1 MRETHRDRAERVVEA
16 LGVGLGSDGLP
27 DVAVGSRLAYATVPD
42 WIDTSTPGSALGPE
56 RTSGLDGARGVVYEL
71 PTFGLRVLVF
81 EAGVVVCPDA
91 SDRDVAGAALA
102 ATVTK
107 LAGTPVDP
115 AALGLRTVSLT
126 AGPDGTWSPTAV
138 EDVTGGLLQGPEPD
152 DGIDAE
158 RDRSDSGTAV
168 GVTPEPCSACGRV
181 PDGWEE
187 YCPRCGTDLK
197 PERCASCGASLA
209 RWMLYCP
216 SCGGDVTESI

>member
-1 MRETHRDRAERVVEA
+1 MGETHRDRAERVMDA
-16 LGVGLGSDGLP
+16 LGVRLGDDGFP
-27 DVAVGSRLAYATVPD
+27 DVAVGRRLAYATVPD
-42 WIDTSTPGSALGPE
+42 WIDTSTPGSTLESE
-56 RTSGLDGARGVVYEL
+56 RTSGLDDARGVVYEL

-91 SDRDVAGAALA
+91 SDRDVAGAALT

-115 AALGLRTVSLT
+115 AALGLRTVSLS

-138 EDVTGGLLQGPEPD
+138 EDVTGAPLQEAEPD
-152 DGIDAE
+152 DGDDAE
-158 RDRSDSGTAV
+158 RDRPDVGTGV
-168 GVTPEPCSACGRV
+168 GVTPGPCSTCGRV
-181 PDGWEE
+181 PDGWEQ

-216 SCGGDVTESI
+216 SCGVDVTGSI